1 MFRGIIFPVRLL
13 YKESYTMDERI
24 IKYCQ
29 GNLSKEE
36 QDQLLKEAYKDPAL
50 KSRIIDY
57 QHLHSLLELT
67 PERMDKEQGRINY
80 ACFRKQVNAQKRKVM
95 LISFSRYAA
104 IIVIAF
110 VSAWMLASYY
120 FSGNLAEQ
128 KELIA
133 FQQELLVPAGQ
144 RAELTLPDGTKVW
157 LNAGSKLSYPS
168 FFTKERRVYLSGEGF
183 FDVAKNEKVP
193 FIVSTRTIDVK
204 ALGTQFNVFSYP
216 KSDYTSVY
224 LQEGKVKA
232 YFPSSETE
240 GVVLSPDQYLIQKGK
255 QLKLSTMDPDELLW
269 REGIYTFKRQKL
281 GSIIEKLELYYDVK
295 ILVKDPEIL
304 DYEYVGKF
312 RQRDGVMEI
321 LHLIQR
327 IHNFKIKK
335 NDELNQIVLSK

>member
-1 MFRGIIFPVRLL
+1 
-13 YKESYTMDERI
+13 MDERI

-29 GNLSKEE
+29 GILSKQE
-36 QDQLLKEAYKDPAL
+36 QDRLLKEAYNDPVL
-50 KSRIIDY
+50 KSQIIDY
-57 QHLHSLLELT
+57 QHVHSLLELA
-67 PERMDKEQGRINY
+67 PEKADSLQGHEGYGNFKRLVDSQ
-80 ACFRKQVNAQKRKVM
+80 RRKVW

-104 IIVIAF
+104 IIAIAF

-120 FSGNLAEQ
+120 FSGNVTEKQ
-128 KELIA
+128 ELIA
-133 FQQELLVPAGQ
+133 FQQELVVPSGQ

-168 FFTKERRVYLSGEGF
+168 FFEKERKVFLSGEGF
-183 FDVAKNEKVP
+183 FSVAKNEKVP

-216 KSDYTSVY
+216 ESDYTSVY

-240 GVVLSPDQYLIQKGK
+240 GVELSPEQYLIQEGK
-255 QLKLSTMDPDELLW
+255 QFKLSTMDPDDLLW

-281 GSIIEKLELYYDVK
+281 ASIIKKLELYYDVK
-295 ILVKDPEIL
+295 IIVKDKEIL

-312 RQRDGVMEI
+312 RQRAGVMEI
-321 LHLIQR
+321 LRLIQR
-327 IHNFKIKK
+327 IHKFKINK
-335 NDELNQIVLSK
+335 DDDLNQIVLSK

>member
-1 MFRGIIFPVRLL
+1 
-13 YKESYTMDERI
+13 MDERI

-36 QDQLLKEAYKDPAL
+36 QDQLLKEAYKDPVL

-80 ACFRKQVNAQKRKVM
+80 ACFRKLVNVQKRKVM

-168 FFTKERRVYLSGEGF
+168 FFEKERKVFLSGEGF
-183 FDVAKNEKVP
+183 FNVAKNEKVP
-193 FIVSTRTIDVK
+193 FIVSTGTIDVK
-204 ALGTQFNVFSYP
+204 ALGTQFNVFCYP
-216 KSDYTSVY
+216 GSDYTGVY
-224 LQEGKVKA
+224 LQQGSVKA
-232 YFPSSETE
+232 YFPSLESE
-240 GVVLSPDQYLIQKGK
+240 GVVLSPEQYLVQKGK
-255 QLKLSTMDPDELLW
+255 RLKLFYITQVAVKPPTFVIFVNEKQLMHFSYTRYLENRIREAFGFRGTALKFFIRERKEKEVW
-269 REGIYTFKRQKL
+269 RQ
-281 GSIIEKLELYYDVK
+281 V
-295 ILVKDPEIL
+295 V
-304 DYEYVGKF
+304 
-312 RQRDGVMEI
+312 
-321 LHLIQR
+321 
-327 IHNFKIKK
+327 
-335 NDELNQIVLSK
+335 

>member
-1 MFRGIIFPVRLL
+1 
-13 YKESYTMDERI
+13 MDERI

-29 GNLSKEE
+29 GVLPKQE
-36 QDQLLKEAYKDPAL
+36 QDQLLKEAYNKPEL
-50 KSRIIDY
+50 KSQIIGY
-57 QHLHSLLELT
+57 QHLHSLLELV
-67 PERMDKEQGRINY
+67 PEKIDAQQGSESY
-80 ACFRKQVNAQKRKVM
+80 AGFRRLVNSRKRRVW

-104 IIVIAF
+104 ILVIAF

-120 FSGNLAEQ
+120 FAGNLSRQ
-128 KELIA
+128 QELIA
-133 FQQELLVPAGQ
+133 FQQELVVPPGQ

-168 FFTKERRVYLSGEGF
+168 FFGKERKVFLSGEGF
-183 FDVAKNEKVP
+183 FNVSKNEKVP

-204 ALGTQFNVFSYP
+204 ALGTQFNVLCYP
-216 KSDYTSVY
+216 ESNYTGVY
-224 LQEGKVKA
+224 LQEGSVKA
-232 YFPSSETE
+232 YFPSSEAE
-240 GVVLSPDQYLIQKGK
+240 GVIISPEQYLVQKGK
-255 QLKLSTMDPDELLW
+255 QLVLSTMDPDELLW

-281 GSIIEKLELYYDVK
+281 GRIIEKLELYYDVK
-295 ILVKDPEIL
+295 IVVKDPEIL

>member
-1 MFRGIIFPVRLL
+1 
-13 YKESYTMDERI
+13 MDERI

-29 GNLSKEE
+29 GVLPKQE
-36 QDQLLKEAYKDPAL
+36 QDQLLKEAYNDPEL
-50 KSRIIDY
+50 KSQIIDY
-57 QHLHSLLELT
+57 QHLHSLLELV
-67 PERMDKEQGRINY
+67 PEKIDAQQGSERYGN
-80 ACFRKQVNAQKRKVM
+80 FKRLVNSRKRRVW

-110 VSAWMLASYY
+110 VSAWMLASYD
-120 FSGNLAEQ
+120 FSGDVTNRQ
-128 KELIA
+128 ELIA
-133 FQQELLVPAGQ
+133 FQQELVVPAGQ

-168 FFTKERRVYLSGEGF
+168 FFGKERKVFLSGEGF
-183 FDVAKNEKVP
+183 FNVSKNEKVP

-216 KSDYTSVY
+216 ESNYTGVY
-224 LQEGKVKA
+224 LQEGSVKA
-232 YFPSSETE
+232 YFPSSEAE
-240 GVVLSPDQYLIQKGK
+240 GVILSPEQYLVQKGK
-255 QLKLSTMDPDELLW
+255 QLVLSTMDPDELLW

-281 GSIIEKLELYYDVK
+281 GRIIEKLELYYDVK
-295 ILVKDPEIL
+295 IVVKDPEIL

-335 NDELNQIVLSK
+335 NDELNQIILSK